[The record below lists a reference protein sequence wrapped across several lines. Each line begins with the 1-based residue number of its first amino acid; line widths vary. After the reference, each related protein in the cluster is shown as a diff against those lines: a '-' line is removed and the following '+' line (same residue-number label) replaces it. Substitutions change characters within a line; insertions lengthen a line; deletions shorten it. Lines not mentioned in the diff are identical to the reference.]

1 MDYNME
7 AMFGIKDRVVVI
19 TGGCG
24 GIGQGLAE
32 ALSALQ
38 AKVVLLDRDHEKL
51 DLISAKLK
59 EKTGGE
65 IRGYEADIT
74 DEASARAAFEK
85 IYEDFGSV
93 YGLINCAGIS
103 HVAPLSQMPIER
115 WEAVMDVNVKGTV
128 ICCKAAGKYMAKN
141 HEGRIINISSLA
153 ATHGKPGYT
162 AYTPSKAAINGLTFT
177 LAAEWA
183 RLGINVNSVSPT
195 LVVTDINRHQVEANP
210 DYLPGVCATIPQ
222 GRICSP
228 ELLSGTM
235 VFLLSEASSYV
246 TGQNI
251 GCDGGCQNGDVS
263 VIKPPTEMTF

>member
-1 MDYNME
+1 MKYDVE
-7 AMFGIKDRVVVI
+7 EMFGVRDKVVVV

-32 ALSALQ
+32 GLAALGAIV
-38 AKVVLLDRDHEKL
+38 ALLDMNQQKL
-51 DLISAKLK
+51 DSIAAGIAQ
-59 EKTGGE
+59 KTGATVQ
-65 IRGYEADIT
+65 GYAADII
-74 DEASARAAFEK
+74 DEAGVEAVFET
-85 IYEDFGSV
+85 INADLGPV

-103 HVAPLSQMPIER
+103 YVAPLSQMPMDR
-115 WEAVMDVNVKGTV
+115 WAAVMDVNVKGTV
-128 ICCKAAGKYMAKN
+128 ICCKVAGKYMAQN
-141 HEGRIINISSLA
+141 HAGRVVNISSLA

-183 RLGINVNSVSPT
+183 RLGINVNSVSPVM
-195 LVVTDINRHQVEANP
+195 VVTDINRHQVEEDP
-210 DYLPGVCATIPQ
+210 DYLPRINSTIPQ

-228 ELLSGTM
+228 ELLLGTM

-251 GCDGGCQNGDVS
+251 GCDGGCQNGDIS
-263 VIKPPTEMTF
+263 VIKPPTEW